1 MKKLLFIALF
11 SICYGAFAE
20 STVSVATHA
29 SAVFFNAAINQMNE
43 EEMKLYGHP
52 AGGEAIVPGQ
62 STHTEDGLRNHP
74 AVEARINHV
83 HNEYDDELKF
93 YRHPA
98 GG

>member
-1 MKKLLFIALF
+1 MKNILFIALV
-11 SICYGAFAE
+11 SSCYGAFAE
-20 STVSVATHA
+20 STVGADSHA
-29 SAVFFNAAINQMNE
+29 APVFSNAAVNHMYE
-43 EEMKLYGHP
+43 EEVKFYGHP
-52 AGGEAIVPGQ
+52 AGGEVFIPGQ
-62 STHTEDGLRNHP
+62 ATHTEDGLKNHP